1 MILKTEG
8 IVLKRFD
15 YRETSQIAIF
25 FTRDYGKVSG
35 ILKGIR
41 RSSKKFGSSIDSF
54 SLNDIVYY
62 KYCRSELHLISQCD
76 LKEYYLSIRQ
86 DYKRNLAANYMLEL
100 VSSIMPTEQKNEEIF
115 QLMLDYLNS
124 LGKIS
129 DIDKLVHI
137 FQVKILSLSG
147 FRPHIDSCV
156 RCQKK
161 VVGRARFSLREG
173 GLLCQNCPSSETNF
187 SIISKGTVASV
198 LYIEQNDWIKSLRLG
213 LTSKV
218 KQELKYILNNFLVYH
233 LEKKINSSRYLK

>member
-15 YRETSQIAIF
+15 FRETSQIATF

-35 ILKGIR
+35 VLKGIR
-41 RSSKKFGSSIDSF
+41 RSPKKFGSSIDKF
-54 SLNDIVYY
+54 SVNDIVYY
-62 KYCRSELHLISQCD
+62 KYRRSDLHLISQCD
-76 LKEYYLSIRQ
+76 LKGYYSHIRQ
-86 DYKRNLAANYMLEL
+86 DYKRSVAANYMLEL
-100 VSSIMPTEQKNEEIF
+100 VSSIMPAEQKNEGVY

-124 LGKIS
+124 LGEIS
-129 DIDKLVHI
+129 DIDRLVHV
-137 FQVKILSLSG
+137 FQIKILSLSG

-156 RCQKK
+156 RCNNKIEGS
-161 VVGRARFSLREG
+161 VRFSLREG
-173 GLLCQNCPSSETNF
+173 GLICRDCPSVETSF

-233 LEKKINSSRYLK
+233 LEKRIKASRYLG